1 MVKLDLPG
9 FDYQISKAEGKL
21 WIFDVIRKKPVML
34 TPEEWVR
41 QHIVHFFINT
51 LKYPRS
57 LIKIETGLK
66 YNQLQKRSDVVVY
79 DREGSPWLLLECKA
93 PDLQLNQQVVMQAAV
108 YNATTKAKYV
118 AVSNG
123 MKHVC
128 YETQQDVAEIK
139 LLKEFPEFPK

>member
-21 WIFDVIRKKPVML
+21 WIFDVIRKKLVVL

-66 YNQLQKRSDVVVY
+66 YNQLQKRSDVVVF
-79 DREGSPWLLLECKA
+79 DREGNPWLLLECKA
-93 PDLQLNQQVVMQAAV
+93 PEVGLNQQTVMQAAT
-108 YNATTKAKYV
+108 YNANVKARFI
-118 AVSNG
+118 AISNG
-123 MKHVC
+123 LKHVC
-128 YETQQDVAEIK
+128 YEIQQDVVEIK
-139 LLKEFPEFPK
+139 LLKEFPEYPK